1 MYKTIRFHG
10 VLRERYGKEW
20 RLEVSS
26 VKEAMR
32 LLSAQIQG
40 LEHFMLNA
48 HKQGLRFAVFTDKR
62 KTISEKEVDMQT
74 GSELIRIV
82 PIVEGA
88 GGDSGL
94 LQTVLGA
101 VMIVVG
107 VVVTGMT
114 FGGASPIGAG
124 LIGAGVGMMIGG
136 IASMLMPKAQTDE
149 ANSDGN
155 KANKGFGGAVT
166 TVGQGNPVPILYGQ
180 REIGGFIISAGQ
192 YPEDQ
197 L

>member
-10 VLRERYGKEW
+10 VLREQFGKEW

-32 LLSAQIQG
+32 LLSAQIKG

-74 GSELIRIV
+74 ASELIRIV
-82 PIVEGA
+82 PVVAGA
-88 GGDSGL
+88 GGDGGL
-94 LQTVLGA
+94 LNTILGA

-107 VVVTGMT
+107 VVMLYFPGTQAMAPSV
-114 FGGASPIGAG
+114 IGAG
-124 LIGAGVGMMIGG
+124 IGMLVGG

>member
-10 VLRERYGKEW
+10 MLRDRFGKEW

-32 LLSAQIQG
+32 LLSAQIKG

-74 GSELIRIV
+74 ASELIRIV
-82 PIVEGA
+82 PVVAGA
-88 GGDSGL
+88 GGDGGL
-94 LQTVLGA
+94 LNTILGA

-107 VVVTGMT
+107 VVMLYFPGTQAMAPSV
-114 FGGASPIGAG
+114 IGAG
-124 LIGAGVGMMIGG
+124 IGLLVGG

>member
-62 KTISEKEVDMQT
+62 KTISEKEVDMQNA
-74 GSELIRIV
+74 SELIRIV
-82 PIVEGA
+82 PVVEGA
-88 GGDSGL
+88 GGDGGL
-94 LQTVLGA
+94 LNTILGA

-107 VVVTGMT
+107 VVVTGMS
-114 FGGASPIGAG
+114 FGAASPIGAG

>member
-10 VLRERYGKEW
+10 VLRERFGKEW

-32 LLSAQIQG
+32 LLAVQIQG

-74 GSELIRIV
+74 GSELIRII

-94 LQTVLGA
+94 INTLLGA
-101 VMIVVG
+101 VMVVVG
-107 VVVTGMT
+107 VLVTVGT
-114 FGGASPIGAG
+114 LGGGTAVGAG
-124 LIGAGVGMMIGG
+124 LIGAGVGMMLGG
-136 IASMLMPKAQTDE
+136 IASMLMPEAQTDD

-197 L
+197 I

>member
-10 VLRERYGKEW
+10 VLRERFGKEW
-20 RLEVSS
+20 RLEVNS

-32 LLSAQIQG
+32 LLSAQIKG

-74 GSELIRIV
+74 ASELIRIV
-82 PIVEGA
+82 PVVEGA
-88 GGDSGL
+88 GGDGGL
-94 LQTVLGA
+94 LNTILGA

-107 VVVTGMT
+107 VVMMYFPGTQAMAPSV
-114 FGGASPIGAG
+114 IGAG
-124 LIGAGVGMMIGG
+124 IGLLVGG
-136 IASMLMPKAQTDE
+136 IASMLMPKAQTDD

>member
-1 MYKTIRFHG
+1 MHKTIRFHG
-10 VLRERYGKEW
+10 VLREQFGKEW

-32 LLSAQIQG
+32 LLSAQIKG

-74 GSELIRIV
+74 ASELIRIV
-82 PIVEGA
+82 PIVAGA
-88 GGDSGL
+88 GGDGGL
-94 LQTVLGA
+94 LNTILGA

-107 VVVTGMT
+107 VVMLYFPGTQAMAPSV
-114 FGGASPIGAG
+114 IGAG
-124 LIGAGVGMMIGG
+124 IGLLVGG

-166 TVGQGNPVPILYGQ
+166 TVGQGNPVPVLYGQ

>member
-10 VLRERYGKEW
+10 VLRERFGKEW
-20 RLEVSS
+20 YLEVNS

-74 GSELIRIV
+74 GSELIRIM

-88 GGDSGL
+88 GGDGGL

-107 VVVTGMT
+107 VVVTGMS
-114 FGGASPIGAG
+114 FGAASPIGAG

>member
-10 VLRERYGKEW
+10 VLRERFGKEW
-20 RLEVSS
+20 RLEVNS

-32 LLSAQIQG
+32 LLSAQIKG

-74 GSELIRIV
+74 ASELIRIV
-82 PIVEGA
+82 PVVAGA
-88 GGDSGL
+88 GGDGGL
-94 LQTVLGA
+94 LNTILGA

-107 VVVTGMT
+107 VVMMYFPGTQAMAPSV
-114 FGGASPIGAG
+114 IGAG
-124 LIGAGVGMMIGG
+124 IGLLVGG
-136 IASMLMPKAQTDE
+136 IASMLMPKAQTDD

>member
-10 VLRERYGKEW
+10 VLRERFGKEW
-20 RLEVSS
+20 CLEVNS

-74 GSELIRIV
+74 GSELIRIM

-88 GGDSGL
+88 GGDGGL

-107 VVVTGMT
+107 VVVTGMS
-114 FGGASPIGAG
+114 FGAASPIGAG

-166 TVGQGNPVPILYGQ
+166 TVGQGNPVSILYGQ